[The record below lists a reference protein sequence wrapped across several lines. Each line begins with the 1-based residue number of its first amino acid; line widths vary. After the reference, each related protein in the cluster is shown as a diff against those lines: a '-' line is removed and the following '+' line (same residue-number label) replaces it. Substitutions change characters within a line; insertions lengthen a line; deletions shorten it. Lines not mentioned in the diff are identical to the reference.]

1 MYDTNWIP
9 DDVSLDRPNAARMY
23 DYMLGGFHNFEAD
36 RMACEK
42 VLEIYPDSRPVTHAH
57 RALLRRVVRFLSDQ
71 GIDQFLDIGSGI
83 PTVGNV
89 HEMAQKANPD
99 AHVVYVDIDPVAVAH
114 SKAILKGNPNA
125 AAIRAD
131 AGQPEKILN
140 HPKVKS
146 TLDFSRPMG
155 VLFLGVLHFL
165 AEDEDAHHAVRT
177 IRDAVAPG
185 SYIAISHGT
194 HDDAPPHVVE
204 QITALYSDSVSSN
217 KVRPRAQTLQFFEG
231 LELIEPGLVHCP
243 AWRPEGPED
252 LFLNHPERVLA
263 WGGVGRKP

>member
-1 MYDTNWIP
+1 MDAKGWVPDWI
-9 DDVSLDRPNAARMY
+9 SLDRPSSARMY
-23 DYMLGGFHNFEAD
+23 DYLLGGYHNFEVD
-36 RMACEK
+36 RMAVGK
-42 VLEIYPDSRPVTHAH
+42 VLDIYPIAREAAQAA
-57 RALLRRVVRFLSDQ
+57 RAFLRRVVRFFSDQ

-114 SKAILKGNPNA
+114 SKAILKDNPNA

-140 HPKVKS
+140 HPEVKS
-146 TLDFSRPMG
+146 SLDFSRPMG
-155 VLFLGVLHFL
+155 VLFLAVLHFL

-194 HDDAPPHVVE
+194 HDDAPAHVVE
-204 QITALYSDSVSSN
+204 QLTALYSDSVSSN

-231 LELIEPGLVHCP
+231 LELIEPGLVHYP

-252 LFLNHPERVLA
+252 LFLNNPERVLS